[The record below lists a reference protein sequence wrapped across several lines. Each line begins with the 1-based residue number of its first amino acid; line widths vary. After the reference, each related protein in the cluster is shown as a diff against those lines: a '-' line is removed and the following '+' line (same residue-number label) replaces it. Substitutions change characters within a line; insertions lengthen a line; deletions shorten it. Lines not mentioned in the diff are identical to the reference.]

1 MPTKD
6 ELIAELDEARAE
18 MRQLLKD
25 VEVARIANKELYP
38 TWTIKELLSHI
49 TGWDDASID
58 SLRAVMASRVPL
70 TPAHRGIDPYNASTV
85 YEREPLSL
93 EQVIAEWEHTR
104 EDFKQAIRDL
114 PDSLFDQPFV
124 FAWGQRGTV
133 TELVAIFAEHEK
145 EHAEEIRE
153 KVLGRK

>member
-1 MPTKD
+1 MPTKA
-6 ELIAELDEARAE
+6 ELIAQLDEARAE
-18 MRQLLKD
+18 MRRLLAD
-25 VEVARIANKELYP
+25 IEAAHIDHQELYP

-58 SLRAVMASRVPL
+58 SMRAVMAGETPL
-70 TPAHRGIDPYNASTV
+70 TPAQRGINPYNASTV
-85 YEREPLSL
+85 SERESLSL

-114 PDSLFDQPFV
+114 PQSLFDKPFV
-124 FAWGQRGTV
+124 FAWGQNGTV
-133 TELVAIFAEHEK
+133 SELVAVFSEHEK

-153 KVLGRK
+153 KVIGEK